1 MISVAAVAGDGVMT
15 QGTLEL
21 HARMLRAWQL
31 AILRF
36 AVTLDSADRLGVLA
50 IAGEIDRLGHTDKD
64 NFAFGFFR
72 RTSAEL
78 CAAIQQPNEAA
89 DDVLKQYLARID
101 DARMKRAFA
110 AAVATEEPQRP
121 SPRRRAKPEIDLWN
135 GLRPQGSVRG

>member
-1 MISVAAVAGDGVMT
+1 MKQEPA
-15 QGTLEL
+15 EL

-36 AVTLDSADRLGVLA
+36 AVTLDNADRLALLA
-50 IAGEIDRLGHTDKD
+50 VASEIDRLGQEDEE

-89 DDVLKQYLARID
+89 DGILKQYLARID

-110 AAVATEEPQRP
+110 AVTGIEQPQLP
-121 SPRRRAKPEIDLWN
+121 SVRRRAKPEIDLWK
-135 GLRPQGSVRG
+135 GLRPPGRVHG